1 MLMEIK
7 VLSWDRHNI
16 VTALNWLCLVLFY
29 CFLLLFFYHLSNFL
43 YQLFTDF
50 NDPPKVEKAREA
62 SVGPL
67 FVEVVE
73 VKPFDTRD
81 YRPFAVTVSLAIHD
95 VHGHLIKVC
104 ENFIMH

>member
-1 MLMEIK
+1 MWK
-7 VLSWDRHNI
+7 
-16 VTALNWLCLVLFY
+16 Y
-29 CFLLLFFYHLSNFL
+29 P
-43 YQLFTDF
+43 LFTTYKYLNF

-104 ENFIMH
+104 SSCFSLSKHQHFNREY